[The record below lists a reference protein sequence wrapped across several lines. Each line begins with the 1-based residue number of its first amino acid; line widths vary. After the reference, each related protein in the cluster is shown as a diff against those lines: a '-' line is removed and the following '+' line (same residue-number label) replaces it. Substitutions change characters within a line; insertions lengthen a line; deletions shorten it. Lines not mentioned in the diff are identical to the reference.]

1 MWSFI
6 REKFFTL
13 AKRLQNITQRD
24 LGGDDA
30 INCFWRKLVHKS
42 GFKALTP
49 DRANCGYGW
58 VAHWVHVLISEMLAK
73 FRKVTKKRCGWCDVG
88 GCGHCRG
95 LWLSV
100 VPVQEDGKRRRGRRR
115 LRLNCPPPT
124 PLSPAKIFTST
135 TRPVRPDTP
144 AVLLRLLVIMLAINS
159 CV

>member
-1 MWSFI
+1 MWLAQVDFSLVAFGDLSFFKSSFI
-6 REKFFTL
+6 HEKFFTI
-13 AKRLQNITQRD
+13 AKQLQNITQRD

-30 INCFWRKLVHKS
+30 INCFWPKLVHKS

-115 LRLNCPPPT
+115 LRLNCPPPHL
-124 PLSPAKIFTST
+124 PFCLCPPSTS
-135 TRPVRPDTP
+135 
-144 AVLLRLLVIMLAINS
+144 
-159 CV
+159 